1 MSEMSA
7 DVGEGTVLTG
17 GTEAVSISRH
27 SAPSFG
33 GSLTSRSVRA
43 VCQRLGF
50 LQTEKGQRSS
60 LASQHRPLWARM
72 WLECPS

>member
-1 MSEMSA
+1 MEIHDTNESSIRQKRIKDSSRIGGEKTKMSEMSA
-7 DVGEGTVLTG
+7 DVGEGSVLTG

-43 VCQRLGF
+43 VCQ
-50 LQTEKGQRSS
+50 
-60 LASQHRPLWARM
+60 LW
-72 WLECPS
+72 